1 MSIVLGSADK
11 KTTVRLPSPCEPVV
25 DTSGGTGCSAA
36 SLLGYGPYRV
46 KRLVV
51 NADDFGF
58 TSDVNEGIIRS
69 HVDGIVRSTSLMA
82 NGSAFEQAVRLAR
95 RHPQLGVG
103 CHLTLV
109 QGGSVARP
117 GSELPASL
125 GAFLAAWPGRDGMV
139 SEFRAQV
146 EKLVS
151 HGIRPTHVDTH
162 KHLHLLP
169 PVLDALVLV
178 ADEYAI
184 RWVRKPFDI
193 PFGLGPGVR
202 AALGL
207 TARMFR
213 LPFEERLV
221 KAHCQTSDYFAGFAA
236 TGALG
241 ARRLAALLAS
251 LPDGL
256 GEFVCHPGVCG
267 PELSRAET
275 RLKES
280 REAEMAALCSPLVK
294 QVIADRG
301 IEVVSYRELSRNEA
315 GSNS

>member
-1 MSIVLGSADK
+1 M
-11 KTTVRLPSPCEPVV
+11 
-25 DTSGGTGCSAA
+25 
-36 SLLGYGPYRV
+36 
-46 KRLVV
+46 V

-58 TSDVNEGIIRS
+58 TGDVNEGIIRS

-82 NGSAFEQAVRLAR
+82 NGSAFGQAVRLAR

-109 QGGSVARP
+109 QGVSVARP
-117 GSELPASL
+117 GTELPASL
-125 GAFLAAWPGRDGMV
+125 GAFLAALPGREAMV
-139 SEFRAQV
+139 SEFRAQI
-146 EKLVS
+146 EKLGS

-178 ADEYAI
+178 ADEYSI

-193 PFGLGPGVR
+193 PFGMRSGFRSVL
-202 AALGL
+202 AL

-213 LPFEERLV
+213 LPFEERLDR
-221 KAHCQTSDYFAGFAA
+221 ARCQTSDYFAGFTT

-241 ARRLAALLAS
+241 ARRLADLLAS

-267 PELSRAET
+267 PELRRAET

-280 REAEMAALCSPLVK
+280 RENELAALCSPLVQ

-301 IEVVSYRELSRNEA
+301 IEIVSYRELSRNGA
-315 GSNS
+315 GSGSQAGRPAMR